1 MAGEKEF
8 AQGLEYFRDGYL
20 GKALEQMKAAAE
32 AEPQNALF
40 LSYLGLLVAA
50 AQKNFEKAEELC
62 QMALK
67 LDRGEPQ
74 CYLNVAEV
82 YTRAKRPK
90 EAMEALREGL
100 QRTKRDARLAD
111 AIARLSGRRRPVFP
125 FLEREHPVNM
135 VLGRLRHKIL
145 GPVGGKKA
153 KTKAKAAG
161 KRK

>member
-8 AQGLEYFRDGYL
+8 AQGLEYFRDGYV

-32 AEPQNALF
+32 AEPQSALYM
-40 LSYLGLLVAA
+40 SYLGLLVAA
-50 AQKNFEKAEELC
+50 AQKDFEKAEQLC
-62 QMALK
+62 HMALK
-67 LDRGEPQ
+67 LDRAEPQ

-82 YTRAKRPK
+82 YMRAKRPK

-100 QRTKRDARLAD
+100 QRTKRDARIAD

-135 VLGRLRHKIL
+135 ALGRIRHKIL
-145 GPVGGKKA
+145 GPVGGAKA
-153 KTKAKAAG
+153 KPKAARK
-161 KRK
+161 KR

>member
-1 MAGEKEF
+1 MAGEREF

-62 QMALK
+62 LMALK
-67 LDRGEPQ
+67 LDRGEAQ
-74 CYLNVAEV
+74 CYLNLAEV
-82 YTRAKRPK
+82 HARGKRPK

-100 QRTKRDARLAD
+100 QRTKRDARIAD
-111 AIARLSGRRRPVFP
+111 AIARLSGRRTPVFP

-135 VLGRLRHKIL
+135 VLGRLRHRIL

-153 KTKAKAAG
+153 KPKGKAVG

>member
-8 AQGLEYFRDGYL
+8 GQGLEYFRDGYL

-50 AQKNFEKAEELC
+50 AQKDFPKAEQLC
-62 QMALK
+62 KMALK
-67 LDRGEPQ
+67 LDRVEPQ
-74 CYLNVAEV
+74 CYLNIAEV
-82 YTRAKRPK
+82 YTRAKRPA

-100 QRTKRDARLAD
+100 RRTKRDARIAD

-125 FLEREHPVNM
+125 FLDREHPVNM
-135 VLGRLRHKIL
+135 VLGRLRHRIL
-145 GPVGGKKA
+145 GPVGGRKGKPKA
-153 KTKAKAAG
+153 KVVG
-161 KRK
+161 KKK

>member
-8 AQGLEYFRDGYL
+8 AQGLEYFRDGYV

-32 AEPQNALF
+32 AEPGNALY

-50 AQKNFEKAEELC
+50 AQKDFEKAEQLC
-62 QMALK
+62 HMALK
-67 LDRGEPQ
+67 LDRAEAQ

-82 YTRAKRPK
+82 YMRAKRPK

-100 QRTKRDARLAD
+100 QRTKRDKRIAD

-135 VLGRLRHKIL
+135 VLGRLRHRIL

-153 KTKAKAAG
+153 KPKAVK
-161 KRK
+161 KKK